1 MSTAQ
6 EVPQGQAS
14 EGAEG
19 AAEKSQPAAQVRTPV
34 PGWLG
39 KDHGLSEDQVGWIQ
53 RWGYQ
58 GLPDVIK
65 STMALERIKGAR
77 AEEIVRIPRDE
88 SDWGEVWN
96 RLGRPEKP
104 DGYKLPERQ
113 LSQGAIDLRPMLLPK
128 AHEVGLSQKQVEAL
142 DGHLNQVF
150 EGVVQRADEEFRA
163 RVARE
168 TSEVRAEW
176 GEQYEHRFRA
186 ASAAVEKLREA
197 SGLELSEKQLEA
209 VEKAMGSAWLTKLM
223 YGVARMAGGLA
234 EARFVEGERP
244 DGSMGMSPAAAAEAV
259 ERMKA
264 DPKVREA
271 LTAGRSHPG
280 YAAAN
285 RELVRLSK
293 IAAGEG

>member
-6 EVPQGQAS
+6 EPTGGGQQPEKATA
-14 EGAEG
+14 GAQE
-19 AAEKSQPAAQVRTPV
+19 PQVRTPV

-39 KDHGLSEDQVGWIQ
+39 KDHGLSEEQVGWIQ
-53 RWGYQ
+53 RWGYA

-65 STMALERIKGAR
+65 STMALEKIKGAR
-77 AEEIVRIPRDE
+77 AEEIVRVPKEGQAWD
-88 SDWGEVWN
+88 EVWN
-96 RLGRPEKP
+96 RLGRPEKA
-104 DGYKLPERQ
+104 DGYKLPERE
-113 LSQGAIDLRPMLLPK
+113 LGSGAIDLRPLLLPK

-142 DGHLNQVF
+142 DTHLNRVF
-150 EGVVQRADEEFRA
+150 EGVVQRADQEFAA

-168 TSEVRAEW
+168 TSEVQAEW
-176 GEQYEHRFRA
+176 GDQYPHRFRA
-186 ASAAVEKLREA
+186 AAATVEPLRQA
-197 SGLELSEKQLEA
+197 SGLELSERELEA

-223 YGVARMAGGLA
+223 YGVSRLAGGLA
-234 EARFVEGERP
+234 EARFVEGESP
-244 DGSMGMSPAAAAEAV
+244 DGGMGMSPAAAAEAMD
-259 ERMKA
+259 RHKA

-293 IAAGEG
+293 IMAGEG